1 MQDPYR
7 VLGVDP
13 NATEDEIKKAY
24 RSLAKKY
31 HPDVNHGAP
40 EAEAKMKE
48 VNEAYSTVMKMRRTG
63 SSGNYSGGY
72 GGYSGASAGYG
83 YGNYGGTSAGSP
95 HLAAA
100 RNYIRSGYYQ
110 EGLRIL
116 EEMSDRSAEWYFLA
130 GQANYGLGNRIAA
143 LNFARQAVAM
153 DPNNLEY
160 RMLLARLEGGS
171 QTYRAN
177 GAERGFDISGGICS
191 NPCAACC
198 VSQVL
203 CNCLCNGCFCP
214 MGFRC

>member
-1 MQDPYR
+1 
-7 VLGVDP
+7 
-13 NATEDEIKKAY
+13 
-24 RSLAKKY
+24 
-31 HPDVNHGAP
+31 
-40 EAEAKMKE
+40 
-48 VNEAYSTVMKMRRTG
+48 MKMRRTG

-72 GGYSGASAGYG
+72 GGYSGASTGYG

-171 QTYRAN
+171 QTYRAKFC
-177 GAERGFDISGGICS
+177 AIACAMAASARWAFDADEQRKG
-191 NPCAACC
+191 
-198 VSQVL
+198 V
-203 CNCLCNGCFCP
+203 
-214 MGFRC
+214 

>member
-1 MQDPYR
+1 
-7 VLGVDP
+7 
-13 NATEDEIKKAY
+13 
-24 RSLAKKY
+24 
-31 HPDVNHGAP
+31 
-40 EAEAKMKE
+40 MKE

-116 EEMSDRSAEWYFLA
+116 EEMPDRSAEWYFLA
-130 GQANYGLGNRIAA
+130 GQANYGLGNRIAV

-177 GAERGFDISGGICS
+177 GAERGFDISSGICS